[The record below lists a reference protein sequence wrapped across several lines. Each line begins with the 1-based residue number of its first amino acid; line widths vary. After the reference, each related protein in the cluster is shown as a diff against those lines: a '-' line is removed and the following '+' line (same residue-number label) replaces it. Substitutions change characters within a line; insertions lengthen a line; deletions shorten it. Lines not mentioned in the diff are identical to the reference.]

1 MGLIVRLSLS
11 LSLSLVFHRRS
22 TSQFC
27 LLIADRPIDLW
38 SVCSSLTLVSHRRSI
53 SAFSSQLCAQ
63 LHFESHSLVLR
74 KIDSAQVGFT
84 WTLLHFESVFLNL
97 LFFESAH
104 SLTGVEVK
112 AGQPLKVIPQLGKV
126 IHISQG
132 ALGEGK
138 KEKGNDLIPLR
149 VKINGEKFVVG
160 SLSAENFPQVT
171 FDLVFEKDFELSHD
185 WKNGSVYFCGY
196 SADNPF
202 VYPSNSFLIML
213 NFMCLQI
220 IIFFIINV

>member
-1 MGLIVRLSLS
+1 MSSFSHLISVSLS
-11 LSLSLVFHRRS
+11 RFSSPIDLSILSTHRRS
-22 TSQFC
+22 TDRPLVC
-27 LLIADRPIDLW
+27 LLILNFAFSSPIDL
-38 SVCSSLTLVSHRRSI
+38 CFLIAT
-53 SAFSSQLCAQ
+53 LCAA
-63 LHFESHSLVLR
+63 SLR
-74 KIDSAQVGFT
+74 I
-84 WTLLHFESVFLNL
+84 
-97 LFFESAH
+97 
-104 SLTGVEVK
+104 SLSRASQDRLCSGVEVK
-112 AGQPLKVIPQLGKV
+112 AGQPLKVTPQLGKV

-132 ALGEGK
+132 ALGKGK